1 MSSQG
6 AAAKVLYA
14 VLVISLMLVWFNQ
27 NSIRL
32 YCQQKYHEGC
42 EIPGLAQNPQWRWG
56 AQLNQTLEDSRQR
69 LVSQFTGQD
78 GLGLVAQAE
87 ASEDEPLA
95 PLPTLAPTPVEPVV
109 LAPAAPAAHPAS
121 HPVVVQAPVHE
132 PVHEPVQAPVHEPV
146 HEPAVAAAVE
156 PSTQVSPTPGDSAP
170 ATPLMASLALGDEV
184 FFVGDSLM
192 QGVAPH
198 MANTLRKRYNVKS
211 VNLSRQST
219 GLAYPNFFNWPKTV
233 ESTLAANPN
242 IRLMVIFL
250 GPNDPWD
257 MPDGKG
263 KPFLRFKAPDWEV
276 AYRQRIDSILDTARE
291 HNVQVIWVGPPNMEK
306 AKLSAAMA
314 YLNVLYKSQ
323 IEQYH
328 QHFVSANEILGY
340 QNDQFSY
347 YLTDANQKKVK
358 TRVDD
363 GIHFTPTG
371 QRLIAERVISMINFP
386 TQQITEH

>member
-42 EIPGLAQNPQWRWG
+42 EIPGLAQNPEWRWG
-56 AQLNQTLEDSRQR
+56 AQLNQTLEDGRQR

-121 HPVVVQAPVHE
+121 HPVAVQP
-132 PVHEPVQAPVHEPV
+132 PVHEPVQPPV
-146 HEPAVAAAVE
+146 HEPAVVAAVE
-156 PSTQVSPTPGDSAP
+156 PSTQASPTPGDSAP
-170 ATPLMASLALGDEV
+170 VTPLMASLALGDEV

-219 GLAYPNFFNWPKTV
+219 GLAYPNFFN
-233 ESTLAANPN
+233 
-242 IRLMVIFL
+242 
-250 GPNDPWD
+250 
-257 MPDGKG
+257 
-263 KPFLRFKAPDWEV
+263 
-276 AYRQRIDSILDTARE
+276 
-291 HNVQVIWVGPPNMEK
+291 
-306 AKLSAAMA
+306 
-314 YLNVLYKSQ
+314 
-323 IEQYH
+323 
-328 QHFVSANEILGY
+328 
-340 QNDQFSY
+340 
-347 YLTDANQKKVK
+347 
-358 TRVDD
+358 
-363 GIHFTPTG
+363 
-371 QRLIAERVISMINFP
+371 
-386 TQQITEH
+386 